1 MLSLHACW
9 REVILPS
16 ESIRKGASIGK
27 ERILHFW
34 NMLSLWNG
42 EKENR
47 LFGRLKCL
55 VTVPFDQN
63 TGGKFSDWSE
73 EQTISRVASTCVWNY
88 DSLRPL
94 ESSYCKD

>member
-1 MLSLHACW
+1 MFSIACW
-9 REVILPS
+9 REVILPN

-34 NMLSLWNG
+34 NMLSLWSE

-55 VTVPFDQN
+55 LSVPLARIQVVNFVTGLRN
-63 TGGKFSDWSE
+63 
-73 EQTISRVASTCVWNY
+73 RR
-88 DSLRPL
+88 SLG
-94 ESSYCKD
+94 